1 MTTGTK
7 IKRKIPNRNL
17 VRGSF
22 LKRTKE
28 VKRRNLVTSSSSQF
42 HCCML
47 ADLHPVKTL
56 RFSRCQER
64 QKCIGNLGPKKRK
77 LSSPKLTLHL
87 IKGAETFAE
96 MNAAKIKSNC

>member
-1 MTTGTK
+1 MKTGTK
-7 IKRKIPNRNL
+7 IKRKIPKRNL
-17 VRGSF
+17 V
-22 LKRTKE
+22 
-28 VKRRNLVTSSSSQF
+28 LVTSSSSQF

-56 RFSRCQER
+56 LFSRCQER

-77 LSSPKLTLHL
+77 LSSRKLTLHL